1 MLGYTIYSMDLS
13 VITYS
18 VFIPLLNELH
28 GLLKSVGLASFGW
41 SIVFLTA
48 IVKLILTPLT
58 FKQIKSTKAMQVMQP
73 KLKKL
78 QDDFKKKEEKY
89 KDNPA
94 KLQDLRMGFQQ
105 EMMGFYKE
113 NNVNPLGGCLP
124 LIVQMPI
131 LIGLFWTFSGTP
143 FKDKAIFSDIKVV
156 TAAEAHKKQIKPASK
171 AEIFVDAEG
180 NRARIALNT
189 KGVTLIEGEEF
200 VIETKKLMG
209 EAEFIPTEIKW
220 DFFGDK
226 ELNEYVDIEV
236 LPNGTAKVIA
246 KKAGGSAKVQA
257 HLPAKLEGDS
267 FLFIKDFGVTGAYN
281 SKTGTINYEILI
293 LVALFGLSIWM
304 SSRLNAPKL
313 PDDPK
318 QIEADPQ
325 LMMQKSMSTM
335 MPVMMT
341 GMMLFI
347 PLPAGAL
354 IYMIVSGFIQSG
366 QTYFAMQR
374 YSKKFA

>member
-1 MLGYTIYSMDLS
+1 MDLS

-18 VFIPLLNELH
+18 VFIPLLNQLH
-28 GLLKSVGLASFGW
+28 IFLKSVGLVSFGW
-41 SIVFLTA
+41 SIVLLTA
-48 IVKLILTPLT
+48 VVKLVLTPLT
-58 FKQIKSTKAMQVMQP
+58 FKQIKSTRAMQAMQP

-78 QDDFKKKEEKY
+78 QEDFKKKEENY

-105 EMMGFYKE
+105 DMMKFYKE

-143 FKDKAIFSDIKVV
+143 FKDKAIFTDVKVV
-156 TAAEAHKKQIKPASK
+156 RSEEAHKKQVKPSSK

-180 NRARIALNT
+180 NRARISLNT
-189 KGVTLIEGEEF
+189 KGVTLIEGEEY
-200 VIETKKLMG
+200 VIESKKLMG
-209 EAEFIPTEIKW
+209 EASFDPTEIKW
-220 DFFGDK
+220 NFFGDH
-226 ELNEYVDIEV
+226 ETNEYVDLQV
-236 LPNGTAKVIA
+236 LPNGKAKVIA
-246 KKAGGSAKVQA
+246 RKAGGSAKVQA
-257 HLPAKLEGDS
+257 YLPAKLEGDS
-267 FLFIKDFGVTGAYN
+267 FLFIRDFGVTGVYN
-281 SKTGTINYEILI
+281 SQTGQINFEILI

-304 SSRLNAPKL
+304 SSKLNAPKL
-313 PDDPK
+313 PEDPK
-318 QIEADPQ
+318 QIENDPQ
-325 LMMQKSMSTM
+325 MMMQKSMSTM

-354 IYMIVSGFIQSG
+354 LYMIVSGFIQSG

-374 YSKKFA
+374 YNKKFA